1 MMAAAASRRLR
12 TFLISFALFIHLNG
26 LQIRDN
32 CLDLGRL
39 KKILKGRHAWRPI
52 KDVLSPDRFVCAAGA
67 FIQRRTVRS
76 GIARGGQMA
85 DATSLSQDL
94 TPRALVRVEA
104 IARLLGAGVLG
115 GSAQQQQRHRESTL
129 YRSRSKR

>member
-12 TFLISFALFIHLNG
+12 TFLITLSLFIHWNG

-32 CLDLGRL
+32 CIDLGRL

-52 KDVLSPDRFVCAAGA
+52 KDVLSHDRFVSAAGA

-76 GIARGGQMA
+76 GIARGRQMA

-94 TPRALVRVEA
+94 TPKALLLVEA
-104 IARLLGAGVLG
+104 IDRLLGAGVLG
-115 GSAQQQQRHRESTL
+115 VSGQ
-129 YRSRSKR
+129 

>member
-12 TFLISFALFIHLNG
+12 TFLITLSLFIHWNG

-32 CLDLGRL
+32 CIDLGRL

-52 KDVLSPDRFVCAAGA
+52 NDVLPHDRFVAAAGA
-67 FIQRRTVRS
+67 FIQRWTVRS
-76 GIARGGQMA
+76 GIARRWQMA

-94 TPRALVRVEA
+94 TPKALLLVEA
-104 IARLLGAGVLG
+104 IDRLLGAGVLG
-115 GSAQQQQRHRESTL
+115 VSGQ
-129 YRSRSKR
+129 

>member
-12 TFLISFALFIHLNG
+12 TFLITLSLFIHWNG

-32 CLDLGRL
+32 CIDLGRL

-52 KDVLSPDRFVCAAGA
+52 KDVLSHDRFVSAASA
-67 FIQRRTVRS
+67 FIQRRTVGS
-76 GIARGGQMA
+76 GIARGRQMA

-94 TPRALVRVEA
+94 TPKALLLVEA
-104 IARLLGAGVLG
+104 IHRLLGAGVLG
-115 GSAQQQQRHRESTL
+115 VSGQ
-129 YRSRSKR
+129 